1 MKVTNQSLRG
11 KRLDGVWFE
20 PGETKEEVDIRE
32 DLVTENRHF
41 KLEDESASETEPVE
55 ADAEDE
61 SEDEESSK
69 SEEKNNNEGE

>member
-11 KRLDGVWFE
+11 KRLDEVWFE
-20 PGETKEEVDIRE
+20 PGETKEDVDINE
-32 DLVTENRHF
+32 DLVKEKRHF

-55 ADAEDE
+55 EEVEDE

-69 SEEKNNNEGE
+69 SEEKNNEGE